1 MGAAAGEGSAGSF
14 RGADGLALH
23 FHAWT
28 APEPRAALLVSHGLG
43 EHAGRYSTLAADL
56 VARGV
61 SVYAPDHRGHGRSPG
76 RRGHVGGFAE
86 LVADFEAFRRHVAA
100 DLAPG
105 LPVFLLGH
113 SLGGLVAIRHLEE
126 HPEAGYAGAV
136 LSAPLLGVAL
146 RPPAWK
152 TSLAGLLSRLL
163 PSLRLRNGVDAADL
177 STDDAVV
184 AAYRADPLVHPWIT
198 PRLYT
203 EIQAAMRTAVERRD
217 RIRLPLL
224 FVIPGEDRIVLAEA
238 AEEFARGVRCEA
250 EVRRFPGFRHESLNE
265 RERAVVVAGIAEWM
279 AGRIPI

>member
-1 MGAAAGEGSAGSF
+1 VGAAAGEGSAGTF
-14 RGADGLALH
+14 RGADGLLLH
-23 FHAWT
+23 AHAWT
-28 APEPRAALLVSHGLG
+28 AAEPRAALLVAHGLG
-43 EHAGRYSTLAADL
+43 EHAGRYATLAADL

-76 RRGHVGGFAE
+76 TRGHAGRFAE
-86 LVADFEAFRRHVAA
+86 LVDDFEAFRLHVAA
-100 DLAPG
+100 GLPAG

-126 HPEAGYAGAV
+126 HPEAPYAGAV

-152 TSLAGLLSRLL
+152 TSLAGLLARLV
-163 PSLRLRNGVDAADL
+163 PALRLRNGVDAADL

-198 PRLYT
+198 PRLYA
-203 EIQAAMRTAVERRD
+203 EIQDAMRLAVERRE
-217 RIRLPLL
+217 RIRVPLL
-224 FVIPGEDRIVLAEA
+224 FVVPGEDRIVLAA
-238 AEEFARGVRCEA
+238 ATEEFARGAACEV

-265 RERAVVVAGIAEWM
+265 RERATVVAGIAEWM
-279 AGRIPI
+279 AGRIAV

>member
-1 MGAAAGEGSAGSF
+1 MAAAGEGSAVEF
-14 RGADGLALH
+14 RGADGLPLH
-23 FHAWT
+23 ARAWAT
-28 APEPRAALLVSHGLG
+28 PEPRAALLVAHGLG
-43 EHAGRYSTLAADL
+43 EHAGRYATLAADL

-76 RRGHVGGFAE
+76 TRGHVLRFGE
-86 LVADFEAFRRHVAA
+86 LVDDFEAFRRHIAA
-100 DLAPG
+100 ALPPR

-113 SLGGLVAIRHLEE
+113 SLGGLVAIRHLQE

-163 PSLRLRNGVDAADL
+163 PGVRLRNGVDAADL
-177 STDDAVV
+177 SSDEAAV

-203 EIQAAMRTAVERRD
+203 EIQAAMRLAVERRE
-217 RIRLPLL
+217 RIRSPLL
-224 FVIPGEDRIVLAEA
+224 FVIPGADRIVLAEA
-238 AEEFARGVRCEA
+238 AEAFARGVACEA

-265 RERAVVVAGIAEWM
+265 RERATVVTGIAEWM
-279 AGRIPI
+279 AGRIPA